1 MRLGFCDQGSWPEST
16 TVQPLA
22 AEICRAAICTAEIV
36 ANGDIARRRGR
47 DFSVAHNGAVPFD
60 TWLVF
65 AIAALGLSFTPGP
78 NGLLALTHGA
88 LYGVRATLATIAGGA
103 FGFLVVIAVSMF
115 GIGTLLIVVPDILL
129 VLKWVGG
136 AYLVF
141 LGVQVWRSPVITVG
155 AAVAQSTRSGWRL
168 AQQGFLAAVTNPK
181 GILFFVAF
189 LPQFIDPKNDL
200 FVQFAIMAST
210 FIVIEIVFEV
220 VVAALSQSLQPALA
234 RAGRWFNRAT
244 GGLFIVIGILLPWQ
258 L

>member
-1 MRLGFCDQGSWPEST
+1 M
-16 TVQPLA
+16 PL
-22 AEICRAAICTAEIV
+22 
-36 ANGDIARRRGR
+36 
-47 DFSVAHNGAVPFD
+47 D

-65 AIAALGLSFTPGP
+65 LIAAVGLSFTPGP

-88 LYGVRATLATIAGGA
+88 LYGVRRTLATVFGGA
-103 FGFLVVIAVSMF
+103 LGFLVVIAVSMF
-115 GIGTLLIVVPDILL
+115 GIGALLIAFPDILT

-141 LGVQVWRSPVITVG
+141 LGVQVWRADVITVG
-155 AAVAQSTRSGWRL
+155 KSAVRTGRSGWRL

-189 LPQFIDPKNDL
+189 LPQFIDPENDL
-200 FVQFAIMAST
+200 VVQFAIMAST

-220 VVAALSQSLQPALA
+220 VVATLSQSLQPALA

-244 GGLFIVIGILLPWQ
+244 GGLFIVIGVLLPWQ